1 MSEFKRE
8 WRYIVVKR
16 KHITAEQEYQLMEL
30 INSFNLP
37 DIKAAVVES
46 DWPEYEVV
54 WNMIENRVTGQHEV
68 RANSNK

>member
-1 MSEFKRE
+1 MSKFTRE

-30 INSFNLP
+30 INSFDLP
-37 DIKAAVVES
+37 DLKAAVVES

-54 WNMIENRVTGQHEV
+54 WNMIENRVNNQ
-68 RANSNK
+68 ANSAF

>member
-30 INSFNLP
+30 INSFDLP
-37 DIKAAVVES
+37 DLKAAVVES
-46 DWPEYEVV
+46 DWPEHEVV
-54 WNMIENRVTGQHEV
+54 WDMIENRVTS
-68 RANSNK
+68 RD

>member
-37 DIKAAVVES
+37 EIKAAVVES

-54 WNMIENRVTGQHEV
+54 WNMIETRVNGQNEV
-68 RANSNK
+68 RATS

>member
-16 KHITAEQEYQLMEL
+16 KHITAEQEIQLMAL

-37 DIKAAVVES
+37 DIEAAVVES
-46 DWPEYEVV
+46 DWPEYEIV
-54 WNMIENRVTGQHEV
+54 WDMIEKRVN
-68 RANSNK
+68 AKI

>member
-16 KHITAEQEYQLMEL
+16 KHITAEQEGQLMAL

-37 DIKAAVVES
+37 ELEAAVVES
-46 DWPEYEVV
+46 DWPEYEIV
-54 WNMIENRVTGQHEV
+54 WDMIEKRVNAKV
-68 RANSNK
+68 